1 MKICSLTVAVCCVAF
16 VAPSIGAER
25 KASKPAAK
33 KSTPKAS
40 TNTSMI
46 KIPPPGEDEGER
58 GEPTT
63 LITTELNGRD
73 IQALNSAVETGLLQ
87 AYLGELAKAKAATD
101 DVKQLGNTLYSKQRE
116 ENRQLERIASLKG
129 LVVPHTAPPQQK
141 VIASELDPLTGPKFD
156 KACLEKMLSVNEQA
170 VAAYET
176 AAESP
181 DGDIKALAEA
191 LLPIA
196 RQKLEIINKIAG
208 TSSKPATA
216 PSFRTKAQVL
226 PQ

>member
-1 MKICSLTVAVCCVAF
+1 MKLRSLTVAVCCVTFAS
-16 VAPSIGAER
+16 ATSAADG
-25 KASKPAAK
+25 KAKKPAAK
-33 KSTPKAS
+33 PPAKSTKS
-40 TNTSMI
+40 SMI
-46 KIPPPGEDEGER
+46 KIPPPSDDEGER

-101 DVKQLGNTLYSKQRE
+101 DVKQLGNLLYAKQRD

-129 LVVPHTAPPQQK
+129 LVVPHTAPAQQK
-141 VIASELDPLTGPKFD
+141 TIAAELDPLNGPKFD
-156 KACLEKMLSVNEQA
+156 KACLEKMVSVNEQA

-181 DGDIKALAEA
+181 DGDIKALAEG

-196 RQKLEIINKIAG
+196 RQKLQIINKIAG
-208 TSSKPATA
+208 NPTKPAGA
-216 PSFRTKAQVL
+216 PSFRTQSQVA
-226 PQ
+226 PP